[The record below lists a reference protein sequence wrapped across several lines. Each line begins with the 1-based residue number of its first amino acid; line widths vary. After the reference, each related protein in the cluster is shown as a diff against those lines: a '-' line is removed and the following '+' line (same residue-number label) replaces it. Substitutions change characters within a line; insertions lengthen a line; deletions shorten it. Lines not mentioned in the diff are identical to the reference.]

1 MAGLSLKVITPEREA
16 LDVEDVEIVV
26 APGIDGQLGILRRHA
41 PLITQLEPGTLYLR
55 HGGEERFFSIT
66 GGFLE
71 VMDDTVTVLADAS
84 ERADEIDLERA
95 QRAREAAQRDLE
107 SAQTSHNDMQ
117 VMHARLALLRAM
129 ARVGTAVRARSR

>member
-41 PLITQLEPGTLYLR
+41 PLISQLEPGTLR
-55 HGGEERFFSIT
+55 VRRDSEEQYFSIS

-71 VMDDTVTVLADAS
+71 VMNDAVTVLADAS
-84 ERADEIDLERA
+84 ERADDIDLERA
-95 QRAREAAQRDLE
+95 HRAREAAQRDLE
-107 SAQTSHNDMQ
+107 AARISRDNTEATR
-117 VMHARLALLRAM
+117 ARLALLRAM
-129 ARVGTAVRARSR
+129 ARVSTVVRMGGR

>member
-41 PLITQLEPGTLYLR
+41 PLIAQLEPGTLR
-55 HGGEERFFSIT
+55 VRRDSEEQYFSIS

-71 VMDDTVTVLADAS
+71 VMNDAVTVLADAS
-84 ERADEIDLERA
+84 ERAGDIDLERA
-95 QRAREAAQRDLE
+95 HRAREAAQRDLE
-107 SAQTSHNDMQ
+107 AARISRDNTEATR
-117 VMHARLALLRAM
+117 ARLALLRAM
-129 ARVGTAVRARSR
+129 ARVSTVVRMGGR